1 MREDFKVY
9 RTTNNYDEHDNVKNG
24 FVKLFKMLF
33 FSDLERDEDFQRVGE
48 ISEKLNTKSK
58 DFVANALRSA
68 MDIHLMKTR
77 EEGVYNGI
85 IKIKRNKIT
94 DALASGVDSY
104 VMAEARKKAHHN
116 NHLKLINELGNLS
129 GDLQWSFNF
138 RAEDSTVSFVRPVN
152 VHRQD
157 VNKKLCHFVQ
167 NNLNKLE
174 SVKASQK
181 ERDYVE
187 AR

>member
-1 MREDFKVY
+1 
-9 RTTNNYDEHDNVKNG
+9 
-24 FVKLFKMLF
+24 
-33 FSDLERDEDFQRVGE
+33 
-48 ISEKLNTKSK
+48 
-58 DFVANALRSA
+58 
-68 MDIHLMKTR
+68 
-77 EEGVYNGI
+77 
-85 IKIKRNKIT
+85 
-94 DALASGVDSY
+94 
-104 VMAEARKKAHHN
+104 MAEARKKAHHN

-174 SVKASQK
+174 GVRASQK

>member
-9 RTTNNYDEHDNVKNG
+9 RTTNTYDEHDTAKDS
-24 FVKLFKMLF
+24 FVNLFTMLF
-33 FSDLERDEDFQRVGE
+33 FSDLERDEDLKRVGE

-58 DFVANALRSA
+58 EFVVNALQSA
-68 MDIHLMKTR
+68 MGIQLIATTVD
-77 EEGVYNGI
+77 GVYNGI

-138 RAEDSTVSFVRPVN
+138 RAEDSTVSFVKPVN

-157 VNKKLCHFVQ
+157 VNKKLCHYVQ